1 MNTIRF
7 RLNGKTPLM
16 LQNGQTANPRNR
28 YAKRLKE
35 LNKDKKRKGADVD
48 AVLDQMADVEVES
61 CLYYNERD
69 GIHMPAENIRA
80 SLIEGAKLS
89 RGGSQVKRTCFVYE
103 NATLSYD
110 GPKDVAGF
118 VANKDFHHEAI
129 VKVGMVKVPK
139 SRAIIP
145 EWSCDIEVAYMPGN
159 VVDDRDIIKY
169 MIDAGLYSGIGAS
182 RSLGYGRFDAVE
194 IDAKGKPVKR
204 RKVSTAAAAK

>member
-69 GIHMPAENIRA
+69 GIHIPAENIRA

-89 RGGSQVKRTCFVYE
+89 RGGSQVKR
-103 NATLSYD
+103 
-110 GPKDVAGF
+110 P
-118 VANKDFHHEAI
+118 
-129 VKVGMVKVPK
+129 
-139 SRAIIP
+139 
-145 EWSCDIEVAYMPGN
+145 
-159 VVDDRDIIKY
+159 
-169 MIDAGLYSGIGAS
+169 
-182 RSLGYGRFDAVE
+182 
-194 IDAKGKPVKR
+194 
-204 RKVSTAAAAK
+204 